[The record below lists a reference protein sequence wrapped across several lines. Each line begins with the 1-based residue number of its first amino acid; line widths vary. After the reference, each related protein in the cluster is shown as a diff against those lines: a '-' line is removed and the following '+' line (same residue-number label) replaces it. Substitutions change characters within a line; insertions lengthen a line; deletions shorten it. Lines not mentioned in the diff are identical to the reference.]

1 MKKLPGAWRIALIST
16 LLSAWLLPLKAHSE
30 NLCVQPVK
38 TGSGMLK
45 GISEKNNKTCVWR
58 GIPYA
63 APPVG
68 ELRWKAPQPVK
79 AWGGLKEASTWGHR
93 CMQSGIMEM
102 TNYDPSGGMS
112 EDCLYLN
119 IWRPNKPGKFPVMF
133 WIHGGGYT
141 GGTGNTQMYWGDR
154 LSANGDVVVV
164 TFNYRLNVFGFL
176 TLPALRSEDPNQSV
190 GNYGSLDQ
198 AAALNW
204 VNDNIANF
212 GGDPDNITI
221 FGESAGGHS
230 VFSLIASPLAKGLFQ
245 KAIVESGGVDLSAP
259 LEKGYEQGKGIAK
272 SMGCSPENLSCL
284 RKLPAKK
291 LLKAFGSAILTR
303 AFGPHSDGYFL
314 PGSPREMIASGQFNR
329 TPILAGSNK
338 DEMSMMVIS
347 NRELYRAKPGQY
359 EKYLQ
364 ASLNVSEAE
373 AHEIA
378 QLYPLSEFDN
388 LPRKAYGQMITDYWI
403 PCSMYDGLALAAR
416 YEGELYLYRFD
427 YHNIKLGD
435 FLGAAHS
442 FEMSFVFDALDR
454 NPGKAVLKEENMQ
467 EMAALSRIMQGYWV
481 NFAKTGN
488 PNCPGLPA
496 WPKFS
501 LDSQKFMVL
510 DVNTRPETSA
520 FAGRCQLWND
530 YREKHPEL
538 LFLFSKPKP

>member
-1 MKKLPGAWRIALIST
+1 MACRKIPALT
-16 LLSAWLLPLKAHSE
+16 LLLAALLAKSSAADE
-30 NLCVQPVK
+30 EICTTPVK
-38 TGSGMLK
+38 TVSGMVQGL
-45 GISEKNNKTCVWR
+45 SEKNGRSCVWR

-68 ELRWKAPQPVK
+68 ELRWKAPQPAP
-79 AWGGLKEASTWGHR
+79 AWQGVRDGSVWGAR

-102 TNYDPSGGMS
+102 TNYDPSGRMS

-154 LSANGDVVVV
+154 LAANGDVEVV
-164 TFNYRLNVFGFL
+164 TINYRLNVFGFL
-176 TLPALRSEDPNQSV
+176 TLPALRSEDPNRST

-198 AAALNW
+198 LLALKW
-204 VNDNIANF
+204 VKDNIAGF

-230 VFSLIASPLAKGLFQ
+230 VFSLIASPLARGLFQ
-245 KAIVESGGVDLSAP
+245 KAIVESGGVDLSAT
-259 LEKGYEQGKGIAK
+259 LDKGYEQGKKIAE
-272 SMGCSPENLSCL
+272 SMGCGAEDLACL

-291 LLKAFGSAILTR
+291 LLKAAGNATLTR

-314 PGSPREMIASGQFNR
+314 NGSPREMIASGQFNR

-338 DEMSMMVIS
+338 DEMSVMIAFH
-347 NRELYRAKPGQY
+347 RELCRAKPEQY

-364 ASLNVSEAE
+364 SGLDVSEAE
-373 AHEIA
+373 ARKIA
-378 QLYPLSEFDN
+378 ELYPLSEFDN
-388 LPRKAYGQMITDYWI
+388 QPRKAYGQMITDYWI
-403 PCSMYDGLALAAR
+403 PCSMYDGLVLAAG
-416 YEGELYLYRFD
+416 YESELYLYRFD

-435 FLGAAHS
+435 LLGAAHS
-442 FEMSFVFDALDR
+442 FEMAFVFNALDR
-454 NPGKAVLKEENMQ
+454 NPGKAVLKDENLE
-467 EMAALSRIMQGYWV
+467 EMAALSRLMQGYWV

-488 PNCPGLPA
+488 PNGPGLPL

-510 DVNTRPETSA
+510 DVNPRSETST
-520 FAGRCQLWND
+520 FADRCRLWND

-538 LFLFSKPKP
+538 LFLFEKPKK